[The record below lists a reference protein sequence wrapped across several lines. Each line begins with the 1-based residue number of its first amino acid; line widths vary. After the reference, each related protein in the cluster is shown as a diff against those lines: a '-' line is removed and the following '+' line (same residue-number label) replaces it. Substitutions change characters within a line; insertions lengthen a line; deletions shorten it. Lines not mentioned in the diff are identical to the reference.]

1 MKFERVYSTSKTDMK
16 FFFAV
21 CTQNELASS
30 EGISFCSRHTYN
42 FLGFILALRYYKGVL
57 VLESFGSIQEVHT
70 LRCLSSYY
78 CMSLLRVEFI
88 SASHSK
94 GCRKRSMNFA
104 QFL

>member
-30 EGISFCSRHTYN
+30 EGISFCWRHTYD
-42 FLGFILALRYYKGVL
+42 FQGFILALRYYKGL
-57 VLESFGSIQEVHT
+57 VLESFGFIQEVHI
-70 LRCLSSYY
+70 LRCLKSYY